1 MIWIGNRRWTPWS
14 TDPVYQG
21 YVRLEYQRERQ
32 RVEQERVRAD
42 QEQQRA
48 EQARQ
53 RAERPAAQLR
63 ALGIDPD
70 AESSL

>member
-1 MIWIGNRRWTPWS
+1 MDRQPPMNALV

-32 RVEQERVRAD
+32 R
-42 QEQQRA
+42 
-48 EQARQ
+48 
-53 RAERPAAQLR
+53 AERLAARLR

-70 AESSL
+70 VESSP